1 MRLYADPNLLTL
13 TLINLVRNA
22 AQSLAGCDNAHIEVR
37 ATWADGTPYITVTDN
52 GPGIPENRIEHIFE
66 PFYSTKQNGSGIGLA
81 LAYQIMMA
89 HGGRI
94 SASSQPGTRTT
105 FTLEFV
111 DKK

>member
-1 MRLYADPNLLTL
+1 
-13 TLINLVRNA
+13 
-22 AQSLAGCDNAHIEVR
+22 
-37 ATWADGTPYITVTDN
+37 VTDN

-81 LAYQIMMA
+81 LAQQIMMA

-105 FTLEFV
+105 FTLEFI
-111 DKK
+111 KAK